1 MTADAI
7 TMIRSGPYTSVQDR
21 GRAGHQAVGV
31 PESGALDRVAL
42 RLGNALVGNPA
53 DKAGLE
59 ICLGGVQI
67 AFQASRRV
75 ALTGSVAATMVIT
88 DHLGHDITVYAN
100 RSIRVHAGQTIH
112 INGLSGTNTVFLAIS
127 GGIGTPPLYGSR
139 ATSPNAM
146 IGGLKGR
153 LLKDGDVL
161 PLCPD
166 VAFPDTAKGYAAK
179 GYADKMLSDLT
190 VYDASSSIRVVF
202 GPQDDRFTDQAKA
215 VFLSST
221 YQVSPLLNRMGMRL
235 DGPVLEHCDN
245 ADIASDGIVNGSVQ
259 VPGDGKPIILLAD
272 HQTTGGYTK
281 IATVIQ
287 ADLPMLARRK
297 PGDSIT
303 FTAISVEEAEQAARD
318 HEALLCHAIETMVA
332 PPPMNAIASPCPS
345 DDKSD

>member
-1 MTADAI
+1 MTDDII
-7 TMIRSGPYTSVQDR
+7 TMIASGPYTTVQDR

-31 PESGALDRVAL
+31 PESGALDQVAL
-42 RLGNALVGNPA
+42 RLGNALVGNAP
-53 DKAGLE
+53 DMAGLE
-59 ICLGGVQI
+59 ICLGGVKI
-67 AFQASRRV
+67 GFHSPRLV
-75 ALTGSVAATMVIT
+75 ALTGSVAATMVIS
-88 DHLGHDITVYAN
+88 DQSGGEVTVYAN
-100 RSIRVHAGQTIH
+100 RSINVQAGQTIH
-112 INGLSGTNTVFLAIS
+112 INRLSGTNTVFLAIS
-127 GGIGTPPLYGSR
+127 GGIGTPSLYGSR

-146 IGGLKGR
+146 IGGLEGR

-166 VAFPDTAKGYAAK
+166 MVRPDAAM
-179 GYADKMLSDLT
+179 GSADRMLSDLT
-190 VYDASSSIRVVF
+190 IYDAPASIRVVF
-202 GPQDDRFTDQAKA
+202 GPQDDRFTDQAKS

-235 DGPVLEHCDN
+235 DGPLLEHCDN

-287 ADLPMLARRK
+287 SDLPVLARRK
-297 PGDSIT
+297 PGDPIT

-318 HEALLCHAIETMVA
+318 HEAHLCRTIKSMVA
-332 PPPMNAIASPCPS
+332 PPPMNAIASRNPV
-345 DDKSD
+345 DEN